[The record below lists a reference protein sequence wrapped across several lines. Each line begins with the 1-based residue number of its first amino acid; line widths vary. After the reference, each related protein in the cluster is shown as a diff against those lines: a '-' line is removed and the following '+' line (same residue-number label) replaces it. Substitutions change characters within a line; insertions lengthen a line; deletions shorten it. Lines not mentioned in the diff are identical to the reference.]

1 MKKTDEIVNKEDKL
15 RLVQAEEMSLIWE
28 RSTKEVQM
36 YLKGCMVTAAAL
48 AGLTNPEKQVRQQGR
63 IRA

>member
-1 MKKTDEIVNKEDKL
+1 MRNESTLTKEKKQK
-15 RLVQAEEMSLIWE
+15 RLDQSEEMSLIWE

-48 AGLTNPEKQVRQQGR
+48 AGQQHNGPR
-63 IRA
+63 KAG

>member
-1 MKKTDEIVNKEDKL
+1 MRNESTLTKEKKQK
-15 RLVQAEEMSLIWE
+15 RLDQSEEMSLIWE